1 MTAEQYWEKF
11 INEHPE
17 YKGKSYTAWP
27 FGADPDVLAELV
39 VSGKKTLTCSS
50 LKEYEMENESL
61 PEAGD
66 ISIVLGA
73 DDTPKCIIE
82 NTKVSTIVFRDA
94 EEELAYKEGEGDR
107 SLSYWRQ
114 AHIDFFEWLYPE
126 MGLEFKED
134 EKIVVEEFKL
144 IYVQRYS

>member
-1 MTAEQYWEKF
+1 
-11 INEHPE
+11 
-17 YKGKSYTAWP
+17 
-27 FGADPDVLAELV
+27 
-39 VSGKKTLTCSS
+39 
-50 LKEYEMENESL
+50 MENESL

-126 MGLEFKED
+126 MGLEFNED